1 MPNSPSPIE
10 RILKLEAELDRL
22 RQQLDHETAEVDDSP
37 RVSVSRAIWQA
48 DEILLTRLIRRS
60 PEAISAYRAAAELTT
75 SSDGN
80 LRLTSAITNSPFWFC
95 ELSNGDATVWLT
107 AAPPD
112 WIWNTDVLQHLFI
125 IHEASSIMENL
136 VLQRLPIFK
145 PVVRGR
151 DWSLFQ
157 PGEMIPRGR
166 RFQVAQEQA
175 LLVRRLETIERD
187 FRQQTVKRDQEFA
200 RLQTMLLVQQDLI
213 NRLCQVRGVVL

>member
-1 MPNSPSPIE
+1 
-10 RILKLEAELDRL
+10 
-22 RQQLDHETAEVDDSP
+22 
-37 RVSVSRAIWQA
+37 VSVPRAIWQA

-60 PEAISAYRAAAELTT
+60 PEAISAYRGAGELTT

-80 LRLTSAITNSPFWFC
+80 LRLTSAITNSPYLFC
-95 ELSNGDATVWLT
+95 ELGNGDATVWLT

-112 WIWNTDVLQHLFI
+112 WIWKTQVFQHLFI
-125 IHEASSIMENL
+125 IHEAPSAMEDL

-166 RFQVAQEQA
+166 HFQTDHEQA
-175 LLVRRLETIERD
+175 LLVRRLDTIERN
-187 FRQQTVKRDQEFA
+187 FRQQTVQRDQEFS
-200 RLQTMLLVQQDLI
+200 RLQTLLQVQQDLI
-213 NRLCQVRGVVL
+213 QRLCQVRGVSL

>member
-22 RQQLDHETAEVDDSP
+22 RQQLGHEAAKNEDRE
-37 RVSVSRAIWQA
+37 RVSVPRAIWQA

-60 PEAISAYRAAAELTT
+60 PEAISAYRGAAELTT
-75 SSDGN
+75 SSNGN
-80 LRLTSAITNSPFWFC
+80 LRLTSAITNSPYLFC
-95 ELSNGDATVWLT
+95 ELGNGDATVWLT

-112 WIWNTDVLQHLFI
+112 WIWKTQVFQHLFI
-125 IHEASSIMENL
+125 IHEAPSAMEDL

-166 RFQVAQEQA
+166 HFQTDHEQA
-175 LLVRRLETIERD
+175 LLVRRLDTIERN
-187 FRQQTVKRDQEFA
+187 FRQQTVQRDQEFS
-200 RLQTMLLVQQDLI
+200 RLQTLLQVQQDI
-213 NRLCQVRGVVL
+213 IQRLCQVRGVSL